1 MSVSNPTPLA
11 PDPLIVEACEM
22 LGVSLRVMYRL
33 IANGEVQGFVLGGRR
48 RVTLDSLVRYREVC
62 IARGHQ
68 LLPLNHPGK
77 RARGR
82 PPKQAYATISAGD
95 RP

>member
-1 MSVSNPTPLA
+1 MSTSHPSPLA
-11 PDPLIVEACEM
+11 PDPVIAEACEM

-33 IANGEVQGFVLGGRR
+33 IKSGEVQGFVLGGRR
-48 RVTLDSLVRYREVC
+48 RVTFESLRRYREIC
-62 IARGHQ
+62 LARGHQ

-82 PPKQAYATISAGD
+82 PKKHRPEQTIAAE
-95 RP
+95 